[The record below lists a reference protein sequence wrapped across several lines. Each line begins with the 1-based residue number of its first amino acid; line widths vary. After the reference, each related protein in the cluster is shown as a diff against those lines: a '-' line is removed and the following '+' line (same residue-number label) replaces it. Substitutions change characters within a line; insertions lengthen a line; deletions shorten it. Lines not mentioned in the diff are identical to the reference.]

1 MRNLNL
7 SDYVKLDKLR
17 EIESSDKTKY
27 VYTSKGLYEVYY
39 GTMQFEDEKP
49 RPCLKF
55 AIYGRNY
62 YYNFFKGNNDMVED
76 NYEMSF
82 TYPIYDLMPG
92 NVFLEY
98 VKNGCFI
105 DYDGTIAQVFVDGY
119 ASNLGLKCRGINQ
132 GKFMLDDKNWE
143 RYCKFHEIWVNWANK
158 GYLRK

>member
-55 AIYGRNY
+55 AVYNRDY
-62 YYNFFKGNNDMVED
+62 YYNFFNGNNDMVEA
-76 NYEMSF
+76 NYEMNF

-92 NVFLEY
+92 KAFLEY
-98 VKNGCFI
+98 VKDGFFI
-105 DYDGTIAQVFVDGY
+105 DNIALANPY
-119 ASNLGLKCRGINQ
+119 AL
-132 GKFMLDDKNWE
+132 
-143 RYCKFHEIWVNWANK
+143 A
-158 GYLRK
+158 